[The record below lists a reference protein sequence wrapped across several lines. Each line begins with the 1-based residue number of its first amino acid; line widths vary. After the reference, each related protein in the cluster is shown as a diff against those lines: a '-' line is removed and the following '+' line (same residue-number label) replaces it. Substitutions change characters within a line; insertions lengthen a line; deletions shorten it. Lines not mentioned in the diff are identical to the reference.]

1 MAQHYNPHIVTD
13 GLKLLIDPKDEI
25 CNGGKSVMTDLSGN
39 LNSGSIYSGVG
50 VTFDGSDDYI
60 TIGDQ
65 SAYDLTS
72 GDATVVVG

>member
-1 MAQHYNPHIVTD
+1 MGVHGGPDIITD
-13 GLKLLIDPKDEI
+13 GLKLSLDPKDEI